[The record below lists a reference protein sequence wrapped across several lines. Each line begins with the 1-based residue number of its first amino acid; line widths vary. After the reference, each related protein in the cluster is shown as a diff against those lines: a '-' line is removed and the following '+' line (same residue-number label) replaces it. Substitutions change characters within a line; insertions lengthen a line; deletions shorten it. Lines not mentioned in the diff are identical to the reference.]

1 MAVRLPADGAPIDV
15 VIKSNIVIILCIS
28 VVIVAAII
36 ITAVNH
42 IVVFLR
48 KFWFALLCSLSF
60 ALVAIAA
67 TCWSSAIINLLVCGI
82 VRRVPVF
89 AFAADK
95 TADGTN
101 TERTKFFVKL
111 EVLAV
116 ERVCWTVTS
125 RMLLGIRQM

>member
-1 MAVRLPADGAPIDV
+1 M
-15 VIKSNIVIILCIS
+15 
-28 VVIVAAII
+28 
-36 ITAVNH
+36 
-42 IVVFLR
+42 VVFLR

-60 ALVAIAA
+60 ALVPIAA

-125 RMLLGIRQM
+125 RMLLGFRQV